1 MSIRKMQK
9 LDQAA
14 AYLLS
19 ALGVDGH
26 HLSQGSQHFDTQL
39 LFLLLQK
46 FFSMFNQPART
57 SLDKPS
63 QRISMLA
70 CYNKHDYY

>member
-1 MSIRKMQK
+1 MSKIKTEE

-14 AYLLS
+14 DYLLS
-19 ALGVDGH
+19 TLRVDGH
-26 HLSQGSQHFDTQL
+26 HLSQSSQHFDAQL

-46 FFSMFNQPART
+46 LLSMFNQPAGT

-63 QRISMLA
+63 QKMSDDCMLQ
-70 CYNKHDYY
+70 

>member
-1 MSIRKMQK
+1 MQK

-14 AYLLS
+14 YYLLS

-26 HLSQGSQHFDTQL
+26 HLSQSSQHFDTQL
-39 LFLLLQK
+39 LLLLLQK
-46 FFSMFNQPART
+46 LLGMFNQPAGT

-63 QRISMLA
+63 QSISMLVS
-70 CYNKHDYY
+70 YNKHDYY

>member
-14 AYLLS
+14 HYLLS
-19 ALGVDGH
+19 TLGVDGH
-26 HLSQGSQHFDTQL
+26 HLSQGSQHFDAQL

-46 FFSMFNQPART
+46 LLSMFNQPAGT
-57 SLDKPS
+57 V
-63 QRISMLA
+63 
-70 CYNKHDYY
+70 